1 MKRKKCHQTNINAQH
16 PKSMDYRSITD
27 TCHSISQIAIEDL
40 DDPNRCYIFPCGQWL
55 SSEKDE
61 CMTYRELYPVTKRM
75 ALMHAKK
82 LQKTKEH
89 GFTQKRK
96 HAMKLIL

>member
-1 MKRKKCHQTNINAQH
+1 M
-16 PKSMDYRSITD
+16 
-27 TCHSISQIAIEDL
+27 AIEDL
-40 DDPNRCYIFPCGQWL
+40 DNPNRCYIFPCGQWL

-61 CMTYRELYPVTKRM
+61 CMRYRELYPVTKRM

-89 GFTQKRK
+89 GLSQKRK
-96 HAMKLIL
+96 YAMKLTHFVM